1 MLLGRKTDRA
11 AEQTYADNGEF
22 SKHRRGLNRKG
33 ASIESLEAEFAV
45 TDNNEFLERPTKR
58 PRVGSKTVN
67 QNGCSCS
74 LAFLCQS
81 LERVAIRK
89 LAG

>member
-58 PRVGSKTVN
+58 PRVWI
-67 QNGCSCS
+67 QNR
-74 LAFLCQS
+74 QS
-81 LERVAIRK
+81 ERLLVLVLVLVDVPLPIP
-89 LAG
+89 